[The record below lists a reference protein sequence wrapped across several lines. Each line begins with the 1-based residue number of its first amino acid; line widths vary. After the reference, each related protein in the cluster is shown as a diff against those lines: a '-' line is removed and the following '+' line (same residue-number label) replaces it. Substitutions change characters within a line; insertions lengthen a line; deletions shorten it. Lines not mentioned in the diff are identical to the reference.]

1 MGCFPTR
8 TGWLLTAFFSVV
20 VSSISPPLCAALNI
34 YDYRFHTMPETS
46 YYGGIHS
53 IAKDSIGRI
62 WFSGY
67 DALFMYNGS
76 AFVRM
81 DDLVTGLSPSS
92 YWNYGQ
98 VVTDRRGGLYV
109 GTNHGLLR
117 FDYGSRSFES
127 VLDGNIGSVM
137 VNGDGTVWLIRN
149 NDIESFDPERLPE
162 VVRYERPPDCSVS
175 SLALI
180 CTREYVYAA
189 TK

>member
-1 MGCFPTR
+1 MGCFPIR

-81 DDLVTGLSPSS
+81 DDLVTSLSPSS
-92 YWNYGQ
+92 
-98 VVTDRRGGLYV
+98 
-109 GTNHGLLR
+109 
-117 FDYGSRSFES
+117 
-127 VLDGNIGSVM
+127 
-137 VNGDGTVWLIRN
+137 
-149 NDIESFDPERLPE
+149 
-162 VVRYERPPDCSVS
+162 
-175 SLALI
+175 
-180 CTREYVYAA
+180 
-189 TK
+189 

>member
-1 MGCFPTR
+1 M
-8 TGWLLTAFFSVV
+8 VV
-20 VSSISPPLCAALNI
+20 DCVFQRGRIVDSPPLCAALNI

-98 VVTDRRGGLYV
+98 VVTDRRGGLYAP
-109 GTNHGLLR
+109 GQERALAEIKH
-117 FDYGSRSFES
+117 
-127 VLDGNIGSVM
+127 IGPVKRQTHRAQEKPCA
-137 VNGDGTVWLIRN
+137 V
-149 NDIESFDPERLPE
+149 
-162 VVRYERPPDCSVS
+162 C
-175 SLALI
+175 LALPMI
-180 CTREYVYAA
+180 VPET
-189 TK
+189 